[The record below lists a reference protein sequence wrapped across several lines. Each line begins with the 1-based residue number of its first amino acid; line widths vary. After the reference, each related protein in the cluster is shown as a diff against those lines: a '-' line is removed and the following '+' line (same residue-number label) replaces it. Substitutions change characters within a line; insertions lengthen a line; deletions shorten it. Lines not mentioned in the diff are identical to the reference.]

1 MEKTMK
7 RRAAVL
13 LLATAAACGA
23 LAGGPAMAAGAP
35 SPAGHWGNAQKL
47 AGLGKL
53 NDHDAQVTAVSC
65 ATPGNCAAGGNYED
79 TAKQTHAFVASETSG
94 RWGKAIQVAVPGSV
108 VTSQIDSVSCGS
120 PANCEA
126 AGSFTDSGSHRHV
139 FVVAELNGSWG
150 MASEVPGVAT
160 LTGSEMFSYFGLVS
174 CPSAGN
180 CAIGGSYLTAP
191 GFGYV
196 FVADERNG
204 VWGTAQ
210 QAPGITDLHKTAFAS
225 INSVSCASPGNCAA
239 AGRYV
244 DASLKGQAF
253 VVDEK
258 AGTWGRAQPVP
269 EMSMLKAVSS
279 TAESVSCAS
288 AGNCTVAGHYTDDHN
303 KTQAF
308 IADETGGTWGSP
320 QQVPGT
326 GALNVAGIADV
337 TSVSCGAPGNCATIG
352 FYTDSKGNRHVFA
365 ADEKNGTW
373 QAARTLVGAGGLSF
387 FETGAVS
394 CATAGNCVATGI
406 ATTES
411 GLRVIEHAVVVQEV
425 NGGWGRARELPGSAA
440 LNRGGDAA
448 VLTASCASPG
458 NCAVGGWYTD
468 KAGKEQAMV
477 SDESSMTAISLSLS
491 AAKARFGH
499 EQTEKISVKVTAR
512 TGGTPGGK
520 VTVTANQRT
529 ACVITLAGG
538 KGSCTLSARKLSPGS
553 YQLTGHYAGDGT
565 FGGSASAAKTLTVT
579 R

>member
-1 MEKTMK
+1 MN

-13 LLATAAACGA
+13 LLAAAAACGA
-23 LAGGPAMAAGAP
+23 LAAGPAMAAGAP
-35 SPAGHWGNAQKL
+35 SPAGHWANAQKL

-53 NDHDAQVTAVSC
+53 NTHDAQVTAVSC

-79 TAKQTHAFVASETSG
+79 AAKQVHAFVAGEKNG
-94 RWGKAIQVAVPGSV
+94 RWGKAIQVAVPGSA

-139 FVVAELNGSWG
+139 FVVAEVNGSWG

-160 LTGSEMFSYFGLVS
+160 LTGSEMFSDFGLVS
-174 CPSAGN
+174 CASAGN
-180 CAIGGSYLTAP
+180 CALGGSYLTAP

-239 AGRYV
+239 AGRYF

-326 GALNVAGIADV
+326 GALNVSGIADV

-352 FYTDSKGNRHVFA
+352 FYTDSKGSPPRVRGRREERH
-365 ADEKNGTW
+365 
-373 QAARTLVGAGGLSF
+373 
-387 FETGAVS
+387 
-394 CATAGNCVATGI
+394 
-406 ATTES
+406 
-411 GLRVIEHAVVVQEV
+411 
-425 NGGWGRARELPGSAA
+425 
-440 LNRGGDAA
+440 
-448 VLTASCASPG
+448 
-458 NCAVGGWYTD
+458 
-468 KAGKEQAMV
+468 
-477 SDESSMTAISLSLS
+477 
-491 AAKARFGH
+491 
-499 EQTEKISVKVTAR
+499 
-512 TGGTPGGK
+512 
-520 VTVTANQRT
+520 
-529 ACVITLAGG
+529 LAGG
-538 KGSCTLSARKLSPGS
+538 THAGRGGRAELLRDRSGVLRDGG
-553 YQLTGHYAGDGT
+553 QLRRHRDRHYRIRPAGDRARGRRPRGQRRLGQGPRAPRQRRPQPWRGR
-565 FGGSASAAKTLTVT
+565 GGPLRVVRVARQLRGRRVVH
-579 R
+579 RQGRQ